1 MGQSTPIQQGDP
13 GEQILAAVEFCL
25 GLAATWVHWNG
36 NPKQTDEV
44 LWTPNKAIRR
54 IADHLIDH
62 LAQSEA
68 LLAGQA
74 GLPDTWGGRRVTV
87 ASDLA
92 SFGEADLN
100 EARARLRRLAQAF
113 VLRLRTA
120 QAVWDQPGNP
130 GWSLREIAT
139 HVSEITWYAEQV
151 GDLAP
156 ESQQPL
162 GFAEGLRRWQA
173 ACPCC
178 FSEAFPQGLASVPT
192 EQVGVR

>member
-1 MGQSTPIQQGDP
+1 MSDIPSIERTDP
-13 GEQILAAVEFCL
+13 AEQILEAVESCL
-25 GLAATWVHWNG
+25 RLAATWVHWDG
-36 NPKQTDEV
+36 NPKQTEEGP
-44 LWTPNKAIRR
+44 WTPHKAIRR

-68 LLAGQA
+68 LLAGEA
-74 GLPDTWGGRRVTV
+74 GLPDTWGGRRITL

-100 EARARLRRLAQAF
+100 EARARLRRLAQTFA
-113 VLRLRTA
+113 LRLRA
-120 QAVWDQPGNP
+120 AEAVLDQPANP

-139 HVSEITWYAEQV
+139 HVSEVTWYAEQV

-156 ESQQPL
+156 ERQQPL
-162 GFAEGLRRWQA
+162 GFAEGLRQWQA

-178 FSEAFPQGLASVPT
+178 FSEAFPHGPVIASPV
-192 EQVGVR
+192 Q